1 MHAGWNALL
10 KGRGDPF
17 DSMARLSAAGGVI
30 AAVGVCFVKWPET
43 AAWPWIATSWLLHAF
58 YRYFLIAAY
67 RAGDLT
73 HVYPIARGTAP
84 LLTAVGTALII
95 GETLSPTGY
104 AGIAALGTGVLLM
117 SVKGSH
123 DGGFDRHV
131 VGFALAT
138 AFTICSYSIVD
149 GYGSRINGSAPS
161 FIMWEMFGNAVIMA
175 ITTSIVRGAAPYLAL
190 RTEWPAAMAGA
201 AMSSFAYVIVA
212 WAMTRAPIALVA
224 ALRETGVL
232 FAAMIGV
239 ALLGERMTRW
249 RWLAAAMIVCGVV
262 LMRLA

>member
-1 MHAGWNALL
+1 MNTFLGFTKPIIDDEEDSDDSRRQTRQCARPLPFLDTCGFAQHHDLL
-10 KGRGDPF
+10 VMNLR
-17 DSMARLSAAGGVI
+17 
-30 AAVGVCFVKWPET
+30 E
-43 AAWPWIATSWLLHAF
+43 
-58 YRYFLIAAY
+58 
-67 RAGDLT
+67 DLT
-73 HVYPIARGTAP
+73 D
-84 LLTAVGTALII
+84 
-95 GETLSPTGY
+95 
-104 AGIAALGTGVLLM
+104 
-117 SVKGSH
+117 SH